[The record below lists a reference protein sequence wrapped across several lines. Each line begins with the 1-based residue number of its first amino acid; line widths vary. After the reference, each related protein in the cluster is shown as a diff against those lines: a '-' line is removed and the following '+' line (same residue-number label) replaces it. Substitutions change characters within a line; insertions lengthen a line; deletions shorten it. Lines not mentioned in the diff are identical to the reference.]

1 MSTPALIPAPWPL
14 FEVQLDDFSPA
25 IVAARSRSAARYSC
39 FLDWSEGKFGDF
51 VRRSTV
57 RLAQPAS
64 LVIDPYDY
72 VRRNYG
78 RDIRH
83 GTRVSIT
90 GEGRDLEGAKGTV
103 IHPGRESTAHA
114 HVVIDGSDHAIIVHP
129 YSIIVEA
136 A

>member
-1 MSTPALIPAPWPL
+1 MSTPAFAPAAWPL
-14 FEVQLDDFSPA
+14 FEVRLDDFPPA
-25 IVAARSRSAARYSC
+25 IVAAPSRSVARYRC

-57 RLAQPAS
+57 RRAQPTS

-90 GEGRDLEGAKGTV
+90 GKGRDLEGAKGTV
-103 IHPGRESTAHA
+103 IHPGRDSTAHA
-114 HVVIDGSDHAIIVHP
+114 HVVVDGTDHAIIVHP